1 MLRNCARFVVS
12 VERSAARL
20 YVRFHN
26 MLAQDNGIETIEWV
40 ALAAVVIVLIGG
52 IMAIFSG
59 QGQKLGQAIFD
70 GIMSWVAKLM
80 TK

>member
-1 MLRNCARFVVS
+1 
-12 VERSAARL
+12 
-20 YVRFHN
+20 

-52 IMAIFSG
+52 ILAIFSG